1 MRSVLDYSEWDR
13 SEWKNLQVIQ
23 STEYMVHI
31 TVKQDQFDVT
41 GKKILT
47 QDQFWAIANI
57 EGDWKIQALSNFVDA
72 IQRN

>member
-1 MRSVLDYSEWDR
+1 
-13 SEWKNLQVIQ
+13 
-23 STEYMVHI
+23 MVHI